1 MYNNLQKKISELAK
15 NLEDA
20 NIQIA
25 EKDVIIA
32 DLQRQLKAIAV
43 QAKKSKVNT
52 EVDNV

>member
-15 NLEDA
+15 NLQDA
-20 NIQIA
+20 NILIA

-43 QAKKSKVNT
+43 QTKKSKVSA
-52 EVDNV
+52 EVEDV